1 MTAITTLEQELISLG
16 HDVYVFTLETD
27 DEYEP
32 KPNVIRFSGIKV
44 PLEGLKSYRLS
55 FLIRQ
60 KVRVIKKY
68 NLDVIHLHTEF
79 SMAKMA
85 VLASKKYNIPLVYT
99 FHTLYEDYLQYIS
112 KTIDKLFHKKF
123 LASLAKILISPINK
137 CAIIKTVPT
146 RKVLAKVSN
155 YYLNGDIR
163 VLPTGIDLK
172 KIVERKLD
180 DSKIVDLKKKLKI
193 DDKFVFISIGRI
205 SEEKSLDV
213 LVKAYSKI
221 EQKNSIFVIVGDGP
235 YLSKLRE
242 LIEEL
247 HLTDKVVL
255 TGFVKWEEIV
265 PYYQLGDVFLNAS
278 VTETQGLT
286 YIESLACGTPML
298 VRNDECLD
306 GVIQRGINGYTF
318 DNSMEL
324 EEYVQKFIDNPQL
337 VKIYKDKTLETILDF
352 SKENFGLKVQ
362 DIYKEAIKN
371 KDKYKRS
378 FFTCCK

>member
-1 MTAITTLEQELISLG
+1 MG